1 MATSR
6 SQLGRVLDTSNVSFQ
21 FDTLIKAVSALSKEI
36 KIKIKRATKRRR
48 HERRPRQGVVE
59 FATDVT
65 AKKLHSNY
73 TQYPRCQCFWFGPTS
88 SSRRDRNSLRIGE
101 VFDLL

>member
-36 KIKIKRATKRRR
+36 KIKIKRATKK
-48 HERRPRQGVVE
+48 Q
-59 FATDVT
+59 A
-65 AKKLHSNY
+65 A
-73 TQYPRCQCFWFGPTS
+73 
-88 SSRRDRNSLRIGE
+88 
-101 VFDLL
+101 